1 MGERVK
7 SCPADTIRTFKR
19 LVNMSPAEIRS
30 WARNP
35 AAKRASFE
43 ATRRRLPALAALRAK
58 VARGAALSARECAF
72 ARRVNNF
79 NTRMGGMRR
88 QWGCTDKIVVSL
100 RNWGHQPKGCPVPR

>member
-1 MGERVK
+1 MRT
-7 SCPADTIRTFKR
+7 CPTETIATFKR

-43 ATRRRLPALAALRAK
+43 STRRRLPALAALKAK
-58 VARGAALSARECAF
+58 ISRGSSLSAKECAF
-72 ARRVNNF
+72 AQRVNNF
-79 NTRMGGMRR
+79 NTRMGGMQR

-100 RNWGHQPKGCPVPR
+100 RNWGHQPRACPIPK